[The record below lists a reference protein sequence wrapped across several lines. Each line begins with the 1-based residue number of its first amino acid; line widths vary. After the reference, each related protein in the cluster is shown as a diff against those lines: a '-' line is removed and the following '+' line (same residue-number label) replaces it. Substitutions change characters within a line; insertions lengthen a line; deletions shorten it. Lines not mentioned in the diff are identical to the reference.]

1 MWRRSDFPGI
11 SIDIRGEDQL
21 AISWLDVPF
30 IRVKAHEFL
39 QPESDFGRPHGLVG
53 YTPGCTSRQPG
64 WGWTQSS
71 NPSPQAPHASST
83 QHCQTFYATMWCPNF
98 KFKQSNFE
106 LTTFSL
112 KSKHDTRPIL
122 EPHAKKFSPTCRHVI
137 ERGFDWRRANRLKN
151 ANASANATRA
161 CCFRPEERGRGHSGT
176 WTWLR
181 HVKDGPPCPL
191 I

>member
-83 QHCQTFYATMWCPNF
+83 QHCQTFYATMWCPNLSLN
-98 KFKQSNFE
+98 KVISN
-106 LTTFSL
+106 LQRSPSNQNTITWPITHSGTT
-112 KSKHDTRPIL
+112 R
-122 EPHAKKFSPTCRHVI
+122 ERFSPTCRHVI
-137 ERGFDWRRANRLKN
+137 ERGFDWRRANRSIECRSPRPRTQVRSLTLCVLLP
-151 ANASANATRA
+151 TR
-161 CCFRPEERGRGHSGT
+161 RTGSGSQRYLNLT
-176 WTWLR
+176 A
-181 HVKDGPPCPL
+181 PC
-191 I
+191 

>member
-83 QHCQTFYATMWCPNF
+83 QHCQTFYATMWCPNLSLN
-98 KFKQSNFE
+98 KVISN
-106 LTTFSL
+106 LQRSPSNQNTI
-112 KSKHDTRPIL
+112 TRPIL
-122 EPHAKKFSPTCRHVI
+122 EPHAKNFLPRVATWSKGDVT
-137 ERGFDWRRANRLKN
+137 ERRLLWGDRAAKYG
-151 ANASANATRA
+151 S
-161 CCFRPEERGRGHSGT
+161 
-176 WTWLR
+176 
-181 HVKDGPPCPL
+181 